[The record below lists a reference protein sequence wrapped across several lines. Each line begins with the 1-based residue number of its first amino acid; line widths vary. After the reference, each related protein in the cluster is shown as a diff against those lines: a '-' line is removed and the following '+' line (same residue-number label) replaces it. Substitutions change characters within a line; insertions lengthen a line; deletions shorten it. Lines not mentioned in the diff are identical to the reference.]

1 MQKNWQVIYEMRNI
15 IADTSCLIV
24 LEKINML
31 YLLKELYGT
40 ILVTEEVA
48 GEYGDEVAEW
58 IKIRQVQDRKTLE
71 VISAFVDLGEASS
84 IALAMETE
92 NSTII
97 IDDLKGRKVAEK
109 LGLRITGTIGVLLKA
124 KDSNLVDSLKSA
136 TEQLKASGFRISNE
150 LEQEILRYD

>member
-40 ILVTEEVA
+40 ILVFEEVA

-58 IKIRQVQDRKTLE
+58 IKTRQVQDAKALK

-124 KDSNLVDSLKSA
+124 KESNLVDSLKSV
-136 TEQLKASGFRISNE
+136 TEQLKTSGFRISNE
-150 LEQEILRYD
+150 LEQEILEHD

>member
-24 LEKINML
+24 LEKIKML

-40 ILVTEEVA
+40 ILVSEEVA
-48 GEYGDEVAEW
+48 GEYGDKVAEW
-58 IKIRQVQDRKTLE
+58 VKIRQVQDRKTLE

-97 IDDLKGRKVAEK
+97 IDDLKGRKVAGK
-109 LGLRITGTIGVLLKA
+109 LRLKITGTIGVLLKA
-124 KDSNLVDSLKSA
+124 KESNLVDSLKSA
-136 TEQLKASGFRISNE
+136 TEQLKTSGFHISNE
-150 LEQEILRYD
+150 LEQEILKYD

>member
-1 MQKNWQVIYEMRNI
+1 MIYEMRNI

-31 YLLKELYGT
+31 YLLKKLYGT
-40 ILVTEEVA
+40 ILITEEVA

-84 IALAMETE
+84 IALAMESE

-124 KDSNLVDSLKSA
+124 KESNLVDSLKPA
-136 TEQLKASGFRISNE
+136 VELLKTSGFRISNE
-150 LEQEILRYD
+150 LEREILKYE

>member
-1 MQKNWQVIYEMRNI
+1 MIYEMRNI

-31 YLLKELYGT
+31 YLLKKLYGT
-40 ILVTEEVA
+40 ILITEEVA

-84 IALAMETE
+84 IALAMESE

-124 KDSNLVDSLKSA
+124 KESNLVDSLKPA
-136 TEQLKASGFRISNE
+136 VEQLKTSGFRISNE
-150 LEQEILRYD
+150 LEREILKYE